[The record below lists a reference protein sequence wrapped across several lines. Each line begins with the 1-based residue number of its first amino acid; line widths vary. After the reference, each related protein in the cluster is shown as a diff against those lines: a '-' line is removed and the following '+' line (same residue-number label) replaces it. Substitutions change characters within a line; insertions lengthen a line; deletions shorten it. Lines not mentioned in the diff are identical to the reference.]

1 MHVLCSITFFFFSKI
16 VHFMRMW
23 KNKMLHLL
31 LHVGNLIS
39 PYLYTASA
47 LVVFLILA
55 CTNISFNFKY

>member
-1 MHVLCSITFFFFSKI
+1 
-16 VHFMRMW
+16 MRMW